1 MMGKVFHDWN
11 FARALR
17 LALAVAF
24 LGAAIVGGEWIAY
37 AFAGIFGL
45 QAIFNVGCCGA
56 ACVPRP
62 KNPMADPLVQEVTYE
77 EIK

>member
-11 FARALR
+11 IARALW

-24 LGAAIVGGEWIAY
+24 LGAAIAGGEWITY

-45 QAIFNVGCCGA
+45 QAFFNVGCCGA
-56 ACVPRP
+56 ACVPRS